1 MDNHVFF
8 FLQRKIGFTGFNYT
22 LLEKKA
28 IGHPTMDLNPP
39 PPIFLR
45 RFKECLQQVSVTLV
59 GFKLHSSYLSRRE
72 SIEIAP
78 EVTLCDRY

>member
-1 MDNHVFF
+1 
-8 FLQRKIGFTGFNYT
+8 
-22 LLEKKA
+22 
-28 IGHPTMDLNPP
+28 MDLNPPP

-59 GFKLHSSYLSRRE
+59 GFKLHSSYLGRRE
-72 SIEIAP
+72 SIEVAP

>member
-1 MDNHVFF
+1 
-8 FLQRKIGFTGFNYT
+8 
-22 LLEKKA
+22 
-28 IGHPTMDLNPP
+28 MDLNPP

-59 GFKLHSSYLSRRE
+59 GFKLHSSYHGRRE

>member
-22 LLEKKA
+22 LPEKND
-28 IGHPTMDLNPP
+28 GSQPTP

-45 RFKECLQQVSVTLV
+45 RFKECLQQVSVTLF
-59 GFKLHSSYLSRRE
+59 GFKLHSSYLGRRE